1 MVSQGQGAAEGI
13 GQRVRLESGNPV
25 KDAENPRYRGERKIL
40 MEWLVN
46 HNTPELLSETT
57 LNIGRQE
64 RRPAKPPGFPGIAKG
79 PFGCKDLLGIV
90 SNVVG

>member
-1 MVSQGQGAAEGI
+1 
-13 GQRVRLESGNPV
+13 
-25 KDAENPRYRGERKIL
+25 

-46 HNTPELLSETT
+46 HNTPELLFETI

-79 PFGCKDLLGIV
+79 QFGCKDSLGE
-90 SNVVG
+90 SKE